1 MPSRFALATRIIA
14 VALFAAL
21 GFGRA
26 FAHPLGNYTINQY
39 FLVDLRGD
47 KVELYYLLDMAEI
60 PSFTELDL
68 LDTDFDG
75 EVTDEETTKYLD
87 AKVPPLFD
95 LLSFKLNGES
105 TGLRITDRKLTLLEG
120 MGGMVVFNLFIKLE
134 PEQWAWASTYPFVVE
149 VESTNYPKEPGVR
162 ECMFLLDKRFGDD
175 THSLGVNALGYQ
187 TLVFIDEFE
196 NPIYQDLD
204 AQFLCQLAS
213 GLNVPQTESKRE
225 LSFGWTFTARA
236 ATDSG
241 EQSIANGMAGPI
253 TIVNAPEGTP
263 DLTRP
268 TLVAAEGPLPVQPL
282 PVDTSGPTP
291 QDLRDRFTKPTTGAE
306 GATGKM
312 IDRLGEIVTAEELTP
327 WMIAI
332 AFVVSIA
339 LGMGHAFSP
348 GHGKTVMAAYLIGER
363 GTLHHAMLLGVVV
376 TITHVWSVIALGVVV
391 LYLQESISAEQLTFW
406 TGLASGVIIV
416 IIGALLFVT
425 RFKAF
430 VLARAGVTPHDDHPH
445 HDHGHHDHVHVD
457 AHDHDHGHIQE
468 HEHGHAHGH
477 DHDHG
482 HTHGPRHHHA
492 HNHEPGHTHDHDHH
506 HSHGVFSHSHV
517 VETKDGAPPT
527 YKSILWLGISG
538 GIVPCPAA
546 LVVLML
552 AINIGRLAFGL
563 LLILTFSL
571 GLAAVLVAIGVAVVR
586 ASGEIRKH
594 IGARSPLLLALPL
607 ASSVLITILGLWML
621 LYTLIQHRV
630 VVFPTLG

>member
-1 MPSRFALATRIIA
+1 MPLRFTSTTRVLA

-21 GFGRA
+21 FFGQA

-47 KVELYYLLDMAEI
+47 KVELYFLLDMAEI

-105 TGLRITDRKLTLLEG
+105 TGLKITDRKLTLLEG
-120 MGGMVVFNLFIKLE
+120 MGGMVVFNLFVKLE
-134 PEQWAWASTYPFVVE
+134 PEQWAWATAYPFVVE

-175 THSLGVNALGYQ
+175 THSLGLNALGYQ

-204 AQFLCQLAS
+204 AQFLCQFAS
-213 GLNVPQTESKRE
+213 GLNVPQTASKRE

-241 EQSIANGMAGPI
+241 EQSISDGMAGPI
-253 TIVNAPEGTP
+253 TIINAPDGTP
-263 DLTRP
+263 APTRP
-268 TLVAAEGPLPVQPL
+268 TLVAADEPLPVQTMP
-282 PVDTSGPTP
+282 PDVTGPSP
-291 QDLRDRFTKPTTGAE
+291 QDLRDRFTKPTKTAIGE
-306 GATGKM
+306 STQM
-312 IDRLGEIVTAEELTP
+312 MDRLGDIVTAETLTP

-363 GTLHHAMLLGVVV
+363 GTVHHAILLGVVV

-416 IIGALLFVT
+416 IIGALLFVS
-425 RFKAF
+425 RFKTF
-430 VLARAGVTPHDDHPH
+430 VLARAGVRPENHAHHDHDHH
-445 HDHGHHDHVHVD
+445 HHDHDHGDSHLHTHDHGHH
-457 AHDHDHGHIQE
+457 Q
-468 HEHGHAHGH
+468 HAHAQT
-477 DHDHG
+477 HDHG
-482 HTHGPRHHHA
+482 HTHGPAHHHP
-492 HNHEPGHTHDHDHH
+492 HDHEQEHGHTHDHDHH

-517 VETKDGAPPT
+517 VETKDGAPPS

-571 GLAAVLVAIGVAVVR
+571 GLAVVLVAIGVAVVR